1 MNVALAS
8 LNVGGMSDWAGRW
21 QYIMLLLL
29 TCVLGG
35 CVPGAQSQLDE
46 EKEPYF
52 LEGKSRQSTM
62 DYKGAVESYEKALEV
77 NPQSA
82 AAHFMLGCLYDDKL
96 LEKDMNPAIAIY
108 HLESYLKLRPR
119 AENAGIIRNKIMGCK
134 QELAASVFLP
144 PVSQTWQHE
153 YDRINDERTRLA
165 DENKKIR
172 EELDKWRA
180 YASWLQTLT
189 NPAPVPAPRTQ
200 TRSAAPPPAA
210 TASPA
215 VATPPPHPATF
226 PSAASRNH
234 TVKSGETLGRIARE
248 YGVSVETL
256 LAANPGLN
264 ARKIRA
270 GQTLIVPTR

>member
-1 MNVALAS
+1 LNVAAAS

-21 QYIMLLLL
+21 RCVALLLL
-29 TCVLGG
+29 ACVLGG

-82 AAHFMLGCLYDDKL
+82 AAHFELGCLYDDKR
-96 LEKDMNPAIAIY
+96 LEKDMNPAVAIY
-108 HLESYLKLRPR
+108 HLERYLKLRPR
-119 AENAGIIRNKIMGCK
+119 ADNAGIIRTKIMSCK
-134 QELAASVFLP
+134 QELASSVLLA
-144 PVSQTWQHE
+144 PVSQTWQRE
-153 YDRINDERTRLA
+153 FERVTEERNRLG

-189 NPAPVPAPRTQ
+189 NQAP
-200 TRSAAPPPAA
+200 AAPSRGPAPAA
-210 TASPA
+210 TPAPASSGASASSAPPA
-215 VATPPPHPATF
+215 HPGTL
-226 PSAASRNH
+226 PSVASRNH

-248 YGVSVETL
+248 YGLSVEAL
-256 LAANPGLN
+256 VAANPGLN
-264 ARKIRA
+264 ARKIRV
-270 GQTLIVPTR
+270 GQTLVVPTR